1 MATEPQDVTA
11 DAVVPEAV
19 VAETVVAETA
29 VAEAA
34 VTDGVVS
41 TEDEA
46 HRKFR
51 EALERKNHQ
60 HHASHESGGG
70 RSGVGPS
77 NNSKTTRQFRRKSG
91 G

>member
-11 DAVVPEAV
+11 AADPEVSETEVPV
-19 VAETVVAETA
+19 SAESGAPA
-29 VAEAA
+29 AEAA
-34 VTDGVVS
+34 

-70 RSGVGPS
+70 HSGVGPS